1 MDGSS
6 HRCRYHSFYGAAVFL
21 YPDIERNSTTNFREN
36 KIFVLLFQ
44 CFGKWSVLITYYII
58 YNTAFCPCSFF
69 PNVLWYQF
77 FVAGFRK
84 FFVFGIKKK
93 SCRAY
98 QEWWFGIILS
108 CHIHPSVPE
117 PRKVRYQFFKVILKN
132 KREYKYSLLLGL

>member
-44 CFGKWSVLITYYII
+44 CFGKWSVLIILYII
-58 YNTAFCPCSFF
+58 QHF
-69 PNVLWYQF
+69 VLVLFSLMFYGINF

-132 KREYKYSLLLGL
+132 KREYLYSLLLGL